1 MKIKAKIRRDIA
13 VLKVLAKHPMET
25 GLRKDKKTDKVI
37 PAKFIKELYCK
48 HGDKVVYHADF
59 GRSVSKNP
67 YVAFTF
73 ASAKKVDS
81 IAMTWTDSD
90 EATLTVETV
99 IK

>member
-1 MKIKAKIRRDIA
+1 MKIKAKIRRNMA
-13 VLKVLAKHPMET
+13 VVKALAKHPMET
-25 GLRKDKKTDKVI
+25 GLRKDKKTDKLI
-37 PAKFIKELYCK
+37 PAKFIKELVCK

-67 YVAFTF
+67 YVAFSF
-73 ASAKKVDS
+73 AGAKKGDS

-90 EATLTVETV
+90 EETLTVEAV